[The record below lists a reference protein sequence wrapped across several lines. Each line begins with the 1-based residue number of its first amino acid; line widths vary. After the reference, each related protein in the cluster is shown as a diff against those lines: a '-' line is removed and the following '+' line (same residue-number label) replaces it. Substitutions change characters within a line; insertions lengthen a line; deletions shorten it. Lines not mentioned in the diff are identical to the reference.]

1 MTKWNRTI
9 AAASLLAALCPAV
22 ALAQAV
28 EYVDDQ
34 GQKFQV
40 GSSGQV
46 DGAPSRSS
54 ESSSLDGETAR
65 QKATQSKA
73 DWS

>member
-34 GQKFQV
+34 GQKLQV
-40 GSSGQV
+40 GSNPTDTARRGQV
-46 DGAPSRSS
+46 DGAPSGSS
-54 ESSSLDGETAR
+54 ESSGLGR
-65 QKATQSKA
+65 
-73 DWS
+73 